1 MKKIHVN
8 GLKMAAKLVQ
18 EKAAK
23 ARGVY
28 DSWNA
33 RLKELDGPQ
42 AKRNYTALRL
52 EELRTDARTDA
63 LRQLR
68 HVKADMRVTIEP
80 ALGQR
85 KRWTKAALLRE
96 ERFSKTP
103 KEMGFLEEDRR
114 FMATTEQLHATRE
127 LSALIR
133 AGRLDDDALL
143 EEIEN
148 AVEVEDLPYLGVLTS
163 EAGNRKAGGELY
175 KLKVNQAIKK
185 LDFPELA
192 DAEKAFSEIE
202 TAAAEV
208 VSLEYALENPFSSF
222 AQQQA
227 SIHPTLRA
235 IEERQAARAAEQK
248 AKDEEGVKLIPS
260 IDSPFVP
267 AKPEQSSAA

>member
-1 MKKIHVN
+1 MKRIHLN
-8 GLKMAAKLVQ
+8 GLRQASKLLS

-28 DSWNA
+28 DSWQA

-42 AKRNYTALRL
+42 AKRNYTVMRL
-52 EELRTDARTDA
+52 EELRTEARTDA

-68 HVKADMRVTIEP
+68 HVKSDMRVTIEP

-96 ERFSKTP
+96 QRFSKTP

-133 AGRLDDDALL
+133 AGRLDDEALL

-208 VSLEYALENPFSSF
+208 VSLEYALENPYSSF
-222 AQQQA
+222 AQGQA
-227 SIHPTLRA
+227 TVHPTLRA
-235 IEERQAARAAEQK
+235 IEERKAVREAEQK
-248 AKDEEGVKLIPS
+248 AKAKEVVKLIEMP
-260 IDSPFVP
+260 DSPFVP
-267 AKPEQSSAA
+267 VPPESSAA